1 MRSRA
6 EFAFPLV
13 PIVKASGTLLI
24 IFSGPATEFTLMQN
38 VPRLY
43 SDFLTIADVACWC
56 LCFWWMHR
64 ISSRQD
70 AVLDQLRKQAERIE
84 KISKEQ
90 HAILTEVHPNVES
103 IQKTVDE
110 VSDDVAH
117 VKGKVEKQN

>member
-1 MRSRA
+1 
-6 EFAFPLV
+6 
-13 PIVKASGTLLI
+13 
-24 IFSGPATEFTLMQN
+24 MQN

-84 KISKEQ
+84 NISKEQ